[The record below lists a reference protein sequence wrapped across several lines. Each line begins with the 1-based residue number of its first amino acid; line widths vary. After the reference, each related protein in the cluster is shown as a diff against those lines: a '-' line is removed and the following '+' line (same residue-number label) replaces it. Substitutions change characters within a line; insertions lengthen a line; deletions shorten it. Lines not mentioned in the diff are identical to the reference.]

1 MPHGLRTTFSLL
13 PRHAHVSSSFVG
25 YWATLVGLT
34 PRVSLLPAPLAGP
47 ARAQAATSR
56 GAART
61 ILQRNSAPSVA
72 GHRPADESE
81 GTAQSSE
88 PPSCLQRGS
97 IAPMLEEQHRVQRP
111 EQGAHPT
118 RRHALDAGASHRASV
133 LTASVDSARSDHE
146 DSSSIMSPLS
156 VMLQV
161 PRSEMMQQSHSPFR
175 QSPHSGSEI
184 AFRTANRRC

>member
-72 GHRPADESE
+72 GHRPADEAR
-81 GTAQSSE
+81 AQPRAASPQAASNE
-88 PPSCLQRGS
+88 VRRSDVGGAAPRPATGAGS
-97 IAPMLEEQHRVQRP
+97 TP
-111 EQGAHPT
+111 
-118 RRHALDAGASHRASV
+118 DAQACTYTMQERASGG
-133 LTASVDSARSDHE
+133 
-146 DSSSIMSPLS
+146 
-156 VMLQV
+156 
-161 PRSEMMQQSHSPFR
+161 RSEMMQQSHSGNPTITTTI
-175 QSPHSGSEI
+175 EI
-184 AFRTANRRC
+184 HVALPEFSTNLAIRARVTRLS